1 MKELRLKLLDE
12 NFISKKPN
20 KNHIAQQNS
29 RDVKSPKICIR
40 EYIFCLIL
48 NKGHFDY
55 IKLKNFA

>member
-20 KNHIAQQNS
+20 KIHIAQQNS

-40 EYIFCLIL
+40 EYIFAW
-48 NKGHFDY
+48 Y
-55 IKLKNFA
+55 